1 MFPGKGIGQGVTE
14 QTAMPG
20 LVTHTKLDMTL
31 EEHAMRRAGML
42 GSGANANRV
51 FAIDY
56 DSLPP
61 EARDTIKLIISNGPF
76 PYPGK
81 DGSTFGN
88 RFGDLPD
95 GVYLEYTVRTPGVV
109 NRGRRRIVVRKTTAQ
124 VFFTAC
130 HYERV
135 EVTGGN
141 KVQREA
147 EAKLAT
153 QALDAEWRNGFY
165 IVTGMTL
172 DLRNAI
178 QAAIRAI
185 P

>member
-1 MFPGKGIGQGVTE
+1 MEQAIQE

-20 LVTHTKLDMTL
+20 PVTTTTKLDEAL

-42 GSGANANRV
+42 GTGKNANHV

-81 DGSTFGN
+81 DGSTFKN
-88 RFGDLPD
+88 LFGDLPE
-95 GVYLEYTVRTPGVV
+95 GQYLEYTVRTPGIVT
-109 NRGRRRIVVRKTTAQ
+109 RGERRIVVRKRTAQ

-135 EVTGGN
+135 HAAGGD
-141 KVQREA
+141 KAQRQAAVKLQTQRE
-147 EAKLAT
+147 
-153 QALDAEWRNGFY
+153 DPEWRNGFY
-165 IVTGMTL
+165 IVTGMSL
-172 DLRNAI
+172 DLRNQI

>member
-1 MFPGKGIGQGVTE
+1 
-14 QTAMPG
+14 MPG
-20 LVTHTKLDMTL
+20 PVTTNIKRDMAL

-42 GSGANANRV
+42 GTGKNANRV

-61 EARDTIKLIISNGPF
+61 EARATIKLIIGNGPF

-81 DGSTFGN
+81 DGSTFKN
-88 RFGDLPD
+88 LFGDLPE
-95 GVYLEYTVRTPGVV
+95 GQYLEYTVPTPGVV
-109 NRGRRRIVVRKTTAQ
+109 TRGARRIVVRKKTAQ

-130 HYERV
+130 HYERF
-135 EVTGGN
+135 EAAGGD

-147 EAKLAT
+147 AVKLAT
-153 QALDAEWRNGFY
+153 QGADAEWRNGFY
-165 IVTGMTL
+165 IVTGMSL
-172 DLRNAI
+172 DLRNQI
-178 QAAIRAI
+178 QAAVRAI

>member
-1 MFPGKGIGQGVTE
+1 
-14 QTAMPG
+14 MPG
-20 LVTHTKLDMTL
+20 VIARTKLDMDL
-31 EEHAMRRAGML
+31 EQHAMRRAGML
-42 GSGANANRV
+42 GSGKNTNRV

-56 DSLPP
+56 DSLPQ

-81 DGSTFGN
+81 DGSSFGN
-88 RFGDLPD
+88 RFGDLPE
-95 GVYLEYTVRTPGVV
+95 GQYLEYTVRTPGVV
-109 NRGRRRIVVRKTTAQ
+109 NRGARRIVVRKKTAQ

-135 EVTGGN
+135 EVSGGN

-153 QALDAEWRNGFY
+153 QREDAEWRNGFY
-165 IVTGMTL
+165 IVTGMSL
-172 DLRNAI
+172 DLRNNI